1 MKNATQ
7 DIIFPQEL
15 VDDLMKSFSEDE
27 AQFTRLS
34 SPLSNVNFVHD
45 EENEN

>member
-27 AQFTRLS
+27 GQFTRLS
-34 SPLSNVNFVHD
+34 SPLSNVNFNESD
-45 EENEN
+45 EQN

>member
-1 MKNATQ
+1 MKNATT

-27 AQFTRLS
+27 GQFSRLS
-34 SPLSNVNFVHD
+34 SPLANLSFNESD
-45 EENEN
+45 EQN

>member
-1 MKNATQ
+1 MKNATT

-34 SPLSNVNFVHD
+34 SPLSNVNFNESD
-45 EENEN
+45 EQN